1 MKRKIAEYISAIF
14 FHYKIFASFVVKDLS
29 FLVQIARKC
38 MVVFDRNIGESENE
52 MKNFSVKFQ
61 FIERIFS
68 KCYTVRSFKNQ

>member
-14 FHYKIFASFVVKDLS
+14 FHYKIFGSFVVKDLS

-61 FIERIFS
+61 FIERIF
-68 KCYTVRSFKNQ
+68 

>member
-14 FHYKIFASFVVKDLS
+14 FHYKIYANFVVKDLT

-38 MVVFDRNIGESENE
+38 MAVFDRNIGESENE

-61 FIERIFS
+61 FIERIF
-68 KCYTVRSFKNQ
+68 